1 MALRNDRNHR
11 FNGRQIRDIDVF
23 LHMKGIAA
31 PCPNAMRQEY
41 DKYTDEDH
49 LVWSLLYKEQMEHLP
64 AIAAKDYLD
73 GCNRVQ
79 FTENKIPR
87 FDVVNEILE
96 TLTGWNVYAVPGLID
111 NKPFFEHL
119 ANREFPAA
127 TWMRRMDQLKYI
139 QEPDMFH
146 DVFGHVPLL
155 SEPFF
160 CDYLQGLS
168 RIALMYIENE
178 TAIELIARIYWYTVE
193 FGLIV
198 EDGKLKIYGAGI
210 LSSPGESQFS
220 VSEKATHVPFE
231 IQTILD
237 TPYIKDKY
245 QAQYFVI
252 FSYEQLFNAL
262 PDIERSIARYVSEGI
277 YVAPSP

>member
-1 MALRNDRNHR
+1 
-11 FNGRQIRDIDVF
+11 
-23 LHMKGIAA
+23 
-31 PCPNAMRQEY
+31 MRQEY

-49 LVWSLLYKEQMEHLP
+49 QVWSLLYKEQMEHLP
-64 AIAAKDYLD
+64 AIAAKDFLE
-73 GCNRVQ
+73 GCQRVQ
-79 FTENKIPR
+79 FVPDRVPR
-87 FDVVNEILE
+87 FDIVNEVLAS
-96 TLTGWNVYAVPGLID
+96 LTGWEVYVVPGLID

-119 ANREFPAA
+119 SRKEFPAT
-127 TWMRRMDQLKYI
+127 TWLRTMAQLKYI

-168 RIALMYIENE
+168 RIALMYIDNE

-198 EDGKLKIYGAGI
+198 EDGHLKIYGAGI

-220 VSEKATHVPFE
+220 VSAEATHVPFDVQA
-231 IQTILD
+231 IMD
-237 TPYIKDKY
+237 VPYIKDKY
-245 QAQYFVI
+245 QSQYFVI
-252 FSYEQLFNAL
+252 FSYEQLFKAL
-262 PDIERSIARYVSEGI
+262 PDIERAIARYVSEGV